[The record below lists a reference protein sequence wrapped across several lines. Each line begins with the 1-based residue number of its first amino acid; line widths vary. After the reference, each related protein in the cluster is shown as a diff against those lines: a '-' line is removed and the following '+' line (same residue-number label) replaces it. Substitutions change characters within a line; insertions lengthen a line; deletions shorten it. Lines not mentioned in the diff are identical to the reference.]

1 MKNKILI
8 GSLITTLLAFML
20 YSFNLKRVQNA
31 DVEIVGQSEKQVFQK
46 RKSKGKIKTPREP
59 NVAAVEYTN
68 HIKVASGSNSAW
80 AKKIQKVMGK
90 DQSYQVCV
98 QDLNSG
104 KFARVY
110 NTERAHGINSVSRL
124 YILAAMYYQM
134 QHGKLND
141 KKAVKVKKADRAKG
155 EKMLQ
160 PGIAYAITYLKQSMM
175 QGSYTAGN
183 VLLQKIKPKT
193 VGAAVQ
199 KMGAKNTKFTGK
211 YVANPI
217 AMTTAQ
223 DLAAVMSNL
232 YQNKSLNQQYS
243 NLVLGGLK
251 LTGKKP
257 KVASGINGQIYGIG
271 DPKANVAIVQDRGHA
286 YCISIWSNNNRSF
299 TKLGK
304 TVNGF
309 FK

>member
-1 MKNKILI
+1 MKNKVLI

-20 YSFNLKRVQNA
+20 YSFNLKRVQTA
-31 DVEIVGQSEKQVFQK
+31 DVKIVGQSEKQVTQK
-46 RKSKGKIKTPREP
+46 NKGNIKTPREP

-68 HIKVASGSNSAW
+68 HIKVASGSNKAW

-110 NTERAHGINSVSRL
+110 NTEKAHGINSVSRL
-124 YILAAMYYQM
+124 YILAAMYYQI

-175 QGSYTAGN
+175 RGSHTAGN
-183 VLLQKIKPKT
+183 VLLRKIKPVT
-193 VGAAVQ
+193 VGTVVK
-199 KMGAKNTKFTGK
+199 KMGAKNTKFSGK
-211 YVANPI
+211 YATSPI
-217 AMTTAQ
+217 AMSTAQ

-232 YQNKSLNQQYS
+232 YQNKSLDQQYS
-243 NLVLGGLK
+243 NLVLGALN

-257 KVASGINGQIYGIG
+257 KVVSGIKGQIYGIG
-271 DPKANVAIVQDRGHA
+271 DTKANVAIVQNNGHA
-286 YCISIWSNNNRSF
+286 FCVSVWSNDNRSF
-299 TKLGK
+299 AKLGK
-304 TVNGF
+304 TVSDF